1 MSACGVWSVFGFIVS
16 TGFFLFFLF
25 VVGGLCLCHR
35 RGVCGGYYNMVLFI
49 YMCLPSPIG
58 YIYFNKVIT
67 YYFIIAFVGVCFC
80 CCTHMLQLQFTFF
93 KCKLSIWPSF
103 LIWSTENDLTWLS
116 PVSLLLEI
124 RPLLF
129 ETRPFLLKTRP
140 FLLES
145 RPFLSGIL
153 SFPLKLFVYISTL

>member
-1 MSACGVWSVFGFIVS
+1 MSACGVWSIFDFVVS
-16 TGFFLFFLF
+16 TGFFLFLF
-25 VVGGLCLCHR
+25 FVGVGGGYQR
-35 RGVCGGYYNMVLFI
+35 REVCGGCYNMVLFI

-67 YYFIIAFVGVCFC
+67 YYFIVAFMGGCFLLRGR
-80 CCTHMLQLQFTFF
+80 MLQLQFTFF
-93 KCKLSIWPSF
+93 KCKLSICAPF
-103 LIWSTENDLTWLS
+103 LIWSTENNLTWLS

-129 ETRPFLLKTRP
+129 ETRPFLLETRP

-153 SFPLKLFVYISTL
+153 SFPLRLFVYILTL

>member
-1 MSACGVWSVFGFIVS
+1 M
-16 TGFFLFFLF
+16 F
-25 VVGGLCLCHR
+25 VGLCLCHR
-35 RGVCGGYYNMVLFI
+35 MGVCGGCYNILLFI

-58 YIYFNKVIT
+58 YIYYNKVIT
-67 YYFIIAFVGVCFC
+67 YYFIVAFMGGCFC
-80 CCTHMLQLQFTFF
+80 CCTRMLQLQFTFC
-93 KCKLSIWPSF
+93 KCKLSIWASF

-140 FLLES
+140 FLLET
-145 RPFLSGIL
+145 RPFLSEIL
-153 SFPLKLFVYISTL
+153 SFPLRLFVYLLTL

>member
-1 MSACGVWSVFGFIVS
+1 MSACGVWSVFDLVVS

-25 VVGGLCLCHR
+25 VLVGGGCHR
-35 RGVCGGYYNMVLFI
+35 CGGVCGGCYNRVLFI

-58 YIYFNKVIT
+58 YIYYNKVIT
-67 YYFIIAFVGVCFC
+67 YYFIIAFMGGCFLLWGR
-80 CCTHMLQLQFTFF
+80 MLQLQFTFC
-93 KCKLSIWPSF
+93 KCKLFIWASF

-129 ETRPFLLKTRP
+129 ETRPFLLKNRP
-140 FLLES
+140 FLLET

-153 SFPLKLFVYISTL
+153 SFPFRLFVYTLTV

>member
-1 MSACGVWSVFGFIVS
+1 M
-16 TGFFLFFLF
+16 F
-25 VVGGLCLCHR
+25 VGLCLCHHW
-35 RGVCGGYYNMVLFI
+35 GVCGGCYNMVLFI

-67 YYFIIAFVGVCFC
+67 YYFIVAFMRVCFC
-80 CCTHMLQLQFTFF
+80 CCTRMLQLQFTFF
-93 KCKLSIWPSF
+93 KCKLSIWASF

-140 FLLES
+140 FLLET

-153 SFPLKLFVYISTL
+153 SFPLRLFVYILTL

>member
-1 MSACGVWSVFGFIVS
+1 M
-16 TGFFLFFLF
+16 
-25 VVGGLCLCHR
+25 VGLSSLG
-35 RGVCGGYYNMVLFI
+35 GVCGGCYNSVLFI

-67 YYFIIAFVGVCFC
+67 YYFIIAFIGVCFC
-80 CCTHMLQLQFTFF
+80 CCARMLQLQFTFF
-93 KCKLSIWPSF
+93 KCKLSIWASF

-129 ETRPFLLKTRP
+129 ETRPFLLETRP
-140 FLLES
+140 FLSE
-145 RPFLSGIL
+145 IL
-153 SFPLKLFVYISTL
+153 SFPLRLFVYTLTL